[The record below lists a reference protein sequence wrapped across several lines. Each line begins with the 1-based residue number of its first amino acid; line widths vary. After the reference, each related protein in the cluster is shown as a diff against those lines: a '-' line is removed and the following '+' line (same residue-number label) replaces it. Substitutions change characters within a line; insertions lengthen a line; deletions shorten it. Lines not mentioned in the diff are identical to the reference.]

1 MEIEPSHRPPYLDEV
16 NLTDYRLFRLL
27 GSRQKFKLGQTSG
40 TLPQGISKAYRFTLT
55 MPACRRVCAT
65 GLVDPSTSG
74 SNSPSAGQVNPPLAA
89 PRRQGPPP
97 LLSFRTGPGRRHPPH
112 RPRHLR

>member
-16 NLTDYRLFRLL
+16 NLTNYRLFRLL

-74 SNSPSAGQVNPPLAA
+74 SKSPSAGQGKHTTISLFRV
-89 PRRQGPPP
+89 RSPPP
-97 LLSFRTGPGRRHPPH
+97 TLLSA
-112 RPRHLR
+112 

>member
-16 NLTDYRLFRLL
+16 NLTNYRLFRLL

-74 SNSPSAGQVNPPLAA
+74 SNSPSAGKVKPPNIALL
-89 PRRQGPPP
+89 RVRPPP
-97 LLSFRTGPGRRHPPH
+97 PSFSRSEPHPPPPH
-112 RPRHLR
+112 HPL

>member
-74 SNSPSAGQVNPPLAA
+74 SNSPSAVRVNRSMIALCRMRSPPSIS
-89 PRRQGPPP
+89 R
-97 LLSFRTGPGRRHPPH
+97 
-112 RPRHLR
+112 

>member
-74 SNSPSAGQVNPPLAA
+74 SNSPSAVKVKPAISA
-89 PRRQGPPP
+89 
-97 LLSFRTGPGRRHPPH
+97 PGRVRAPPSIFWDA
-112 RPRHLR
+112 